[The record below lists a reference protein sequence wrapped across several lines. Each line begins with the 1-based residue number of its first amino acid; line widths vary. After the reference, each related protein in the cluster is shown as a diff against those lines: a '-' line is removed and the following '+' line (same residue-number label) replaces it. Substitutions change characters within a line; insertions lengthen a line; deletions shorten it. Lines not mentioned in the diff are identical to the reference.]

1 MNDRIRQ
8 LAEQAGIGYGNL
20 STGNGDNWQFAG
32 RPEELERFAQL
43 IVKECAD
50 LYNHEDVLAPI
61 GMSAWGE
68 AHQHG
73 WIEGTKTYRDTIL
86 EHFGV
91 AE

>member
-1 MNDRIRQ
+1 MNKRIKL
-8 LAEQAGIGYGNL
+8 LAKQADIDYDLRPEIARAPVWIG
-20 STGNGDNWQFAG
+20 TD
-32 RPEELERFAQL
+32 EELERFARL
-43 IVKECAD
+43 IVRECAD

-61 GMSAWGE
+61 GMSAYGE

>member
-8 LAEQAGIGYGNL
+8 LAEQATTRIEPTATSGEGWVF
-20 STGNGDNWQFAG
+20 DKEKFA
-32 RPEELERFAQL
+32 RL
-43 IVKECAD
+43 IVRECAD

-61 GMSAWGE
+61 GMSARGE

-91 AE
+91 EE